1 MERAGGHAPQRM
13 TDTHR
18 TLHAWVKNLCRREV
32 IRIITPH
39 DLRTTNDP
47 LQIVLPSHVHHQRP
61 VLARVLVNL
70 LGRTQELHFAHVHTL

>member
-1 MERAGGHAPQRM
+1 MERWSEQVATPQQRM

-47 LQIVLPSHVHHQRP
+47 LQIVLPSHVPSPASSTRP
-61 VLARVLVNL
+61 
-70 LGRTQELHFAHVHTL
+70 GSC